1 MAGIF
6 SQINLDVTPSAAS
19 TLDYKFLDTPCNH
32 PILNEEVVINFLSSG
47 NGIVAYSGGVTYN
60 NGAIFNDIDPDS
72 YVYVIT
78 LNPLA
83 NTSVQLF
90 ELPNNSL
97 NNPIVEYFTVPS
109 GLNTNVQLTFPPVPN
124 TTSAQQVE
132 NSIDEFG
139 QPQTIY
145 YPFNNYNISQLYGVI
160 QFTNIAD
167 AGVSAS
173 SGVSATPFTP
183 AIPPTVSVP
192 PAYVQFSYVG
202 DIRQIFPKNKNYETN
217 WQFLGYNQKGQ
228 GVFQIFG
235 RAFFASGSNLTIR
248 YNTLSQF
255 CPMCAGKNYRNDLE
269 LNKQNRVYLVSDFSK
284 LIQDFFKRLLTEQGS
299 NPFDQNDGT
308 LVTTYIG
315 MGKNNPNLITSLITG
330 DVVNL
335 VTYIRQKQATQTI
348 VQGIS
353 LAEQLSQI
361 NQLTVIRTGVTSVI
375 VNLDMQS
382 LSQSTAQIQ
391 AAVNGGT

>member
-1 MAGIF
+1 
-6 SQINLDVTPSAAS
+6 
-19 TLDYKFLDTPCNH
+19 
-32 PILNEEVVINFLSSG
+32 VV
-47 NGIVAYSGGVTYN
+47 YN
-60 NGAIFNDIDPDS
+60 NGTVFSDIDPDA
-72 YVYVIT
+72 YVYVVT

-90 ELPNNSL
+90 ELPDSSL
-97 NNPIVEYFTVPS
+97 DIPIVEYYTVPS
-109 GLNTNVQLTFPPVPN
+109 GLNTTVQLSFPPVPN

-145 YPFNNYNISQLYGVI
+145 YPFNNYNISQLFGII

-167 AGVSAS
+167 AGTPAS
-173 SGVSATPFTP
+173 SGVPATPFTP
-183 AIPPTVSVP
+183 AIPPTIGIP
-192 PAYVQFSYVG
+192 PAVVQFSYVG
-202 DIRQIFPKNKNYETN
+202 DIRQIFPKDKNYETN
-217 WQFLGYNQKGQ
+217 WQFLGYNQQGQ

-235 RAFFASGSNLTIR
+235 RAFLASGSNLVIR
-248 YNTLSQF
+248 YNTISQA
-255 CPMCAGKNYRNDLE
+255 CPMCGGANYRNDLE
-269 LNKQNRVYLVSDFSK
+269 LNSHNRFYLVSDFSK
-284 LIQDFFKRLLTEQGS
+284 LIQDFFKRFLTTQGS
-299 NPFDQNDGT
+299 NPFDPNDGT
-308 LVTTYIG
+308 LVPTYVG
-315 MGKNNPNLITSLITG
+315 MGKNNPSLITSLITG

-361 NQLTVIRTGVTSVI
+361 NQLTVVRTGATAVT

-382 LSQSTAQIQ
+382 LSQATAQIQ
-391 AAVNGGT
+391 TLVNGGTF